1 MLAAQVAFGH
11 FGHGQKLPGCWQ
23 HLQAAA
29 LLGAGEGSR
38 GSSFVVPLHDAPGAS
53 GCKPGGFLFFSVWP
67 RKEHSDQYPRSET
80 SLCVPFV
87 ASLLRLFVPVQ
98 ASGSF
103 PVCIG
108 LPGLKIKYPYV

>member
-38 GSSFVVPLHDAPGAS
+38 GSSFMVPLHNAPGAS
-53 GCKPGGFLFFSVWP
+53 GCKPGGFLFFSAGQEKSILISTLVVKRP
-67 RKEHSDQYPRSET
+67 FVSLLLPACCV
-80 SLCVPFV
+80 SLCLCKHLAP
-87 ASLLRLFVPVQ
+87 SLFVLVYL
-98 ASGSF
+98 G
-103 PVCIG
+103 
-108 LPGLKIKYPYV
+108 